1 MEFLDKKIKDDF
13 EAAVKSRDE
22 IKTGTLRMLRAAIH
36 DREIEKRGRG
46 QDPTLTDEEVLE
58 VAMKEVK
65 KRREAIGMY
74 INAGRNELA
83 EKELKELAVL
93 EQYLPEQMNEEELK
107 KIIDEALKSFPGA
120 TEKDFGKIMG
130 QVMKQVKGKADSSVI
145 GRIIKEKIQ

>member
-13 EAAVKSRDE
+13 EAAFKSRDE

-36 DREIEKRGRG
+36 NREIEKRGRG